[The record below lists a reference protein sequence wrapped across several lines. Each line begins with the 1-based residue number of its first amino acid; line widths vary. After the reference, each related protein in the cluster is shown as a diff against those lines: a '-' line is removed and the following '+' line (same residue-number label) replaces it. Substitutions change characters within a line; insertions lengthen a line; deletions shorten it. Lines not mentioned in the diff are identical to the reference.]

1 MGLRLITGPTASP
14 VSLAEA
20 KAHLRFYGTEDDGLI
35 AGYLMAATQSAEQQT
50 NLLLGEQTWEL
61 TIDQWPSSVWG
72 SGGVIRLP
80 RSPVQSVTSISYV
93 DADGVTQTVLAGDYV
108 LDANVRP
115 AAIYPAFGKAWP
127 VTRPQANAVAVRFVV
142 GYTQIPEPIR
152 AAILLMVGHFYEN
165 REAVIVGQAPSEL
178 PMGVE
183 ALLFPFRVFY

>member
-20 KAHLRFYGTEDDGLI
+20 KAHLRVYGTEDDGLI
-35 AGYLMAATQSAEQQT
+35 AGYLMAATQSAEKQT

-108 LDANVRP
+108 LDANVQP
-115 AAIYPAFGKAWP
+115 AAIYPVFGKTWP
-127 VTRPQANAVAVRFVV
+127 AARPQANAVAVRFVV

-152 AAILLMVGHFYEN
+152 AAILLLVGHFYEN

-183 ALLFPFRVFY
+183 SLLFPFRVFY